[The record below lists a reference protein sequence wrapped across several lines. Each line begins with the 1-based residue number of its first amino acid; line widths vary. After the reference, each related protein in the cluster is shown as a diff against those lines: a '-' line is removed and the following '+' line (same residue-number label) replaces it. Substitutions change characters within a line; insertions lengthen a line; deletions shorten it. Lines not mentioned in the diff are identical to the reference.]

1 MHPTGTEGYTLTKH
15 EITIDET
22 TYYEYQKVM
31 AYMNQHKNRTNRTT
45 AVEGL
50 AAELDKTN
58 GSLNPK
64 VDGLLIRLSGA
75 AVPWDMERPWSGR
88 EITGY
93 TIRKTLWNKTAL
105 VKFYVDMSI
114 SEKKLP
120 IFSLQLAL
128 PMDDEDIENAA
139 QTYMMIL
146 NLRRSA

>member
-1 MHPTGTEGYTLTKH
+1 MNSKDWVDGGWVEIPPEYDKILSQMKQQILNKIGHIKRPPTA
-15 EITIDET
+15 I
-22 TYYEYQKVM
+22 
-31 AYMNQHKNRTNRTT
+31 
-45 AVEGL
+45 EGL
-50 AAELDKTN
+50 AAELEKSN

-75 AVPWDMERPWSGR
+75 AVPWDMEKPWSGR

-93 TIRKTLWNKTAL
+93 TVRKTLWNKTAL
-105 VKFYVDMSI
+105 IKFYVDMNS
-114 SEKKLP
+114 SEQKLP

-128 PMDDEDIENAA
+128 PMDDADIENAA